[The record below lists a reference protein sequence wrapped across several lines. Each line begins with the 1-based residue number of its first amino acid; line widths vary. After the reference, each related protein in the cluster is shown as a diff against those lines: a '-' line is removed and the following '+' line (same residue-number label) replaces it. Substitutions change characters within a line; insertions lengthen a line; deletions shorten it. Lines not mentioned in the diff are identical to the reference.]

1 MPAALVTG
9 TSTGIGAACV
19 ARLTSAGWDVYA
31 GVRRA
36 DDGERLRRTYGDH
49 VVPVTLEVTD
59 PTAVRRALDEITAAV
74 GPRGLQGL
82 VNNAGIGIGGPIE
95 YVSDADWRAVFDV
108 NLFAVVHLTREAMP
122 LLRAGLGRIVHIG
135 SMGGRVAAPGVGPY
149 SASKHALEALAES
162 MRHELALAKD
172 PITVSLV
179 EPGEIRT
186 AIWDKSE
193 RQVAEIAAGLDAAG
207 LRRYGYLL
215 DLGRGFVE
223 DGRTHGADPS
233 TVANAV
239 AHALTARR
247 PKARYLVG
255 SDARL
260 SGHVVSKLPDRLRD
274 PLVRARARMMIRA
287 GKKLGAAD
295 RPALPH

>member
-1 MPAALVTG
+1 MPTALVTG
-9 TSTGIGAACV
+9 TPTGIGAACV

-31 GVRRA
+31 GVRRTE
-36 DDGERLRRTYGDH
+36 DGERLHRTYGDH
-49 VVPVTLEVTD
+49 VRPVTLEVTD
-59 PTAVRRALDEITAAV
+59 PAAVRRTLDAIGAAV

-95 YVSDADWRAVFDV
+95 HVSDADWHAVFDV

-122 LLRAGLGRIVHIG
+122 LLRAGRGRIVHIG

-162 MRHELALAKD
+162 MRHELALARD
-172 PITVSLV
+172 PVTVSLI

-193 RQVAEIAAGLDAAG
+193 RQVEQIAAGLDADAR
-207 LRRYGYLL
+207 RRYGYLV

-223 DGRTHGADPS
+223 DGRTHGAEPS
-233 TVANAV
+233 SVADAV

-260 SGHVVSKLPDRLRD
+260 AGHLVSRLPDRLRD
-274 PLVRARARMMIRA
+274 PLVRTRARLMVRA
-287 GKKLGAAD
+287 GKRLRA
-295 RPALPH
+295 R

>member
-1 MPAALVTG
+1 MPSALVTG

-19 ARLTSAGWDVYA
+19 ARLTASGWDVYA
-31 GVRRA
+31 GVRRT
-36 DDGERLRRTYGDH
+36 DDGERLRSTYGDR
-49 VVPVTLEVTD
+49 VRPLPLEVTD
-59 PTAVRRALDEITAAV
+59 PAAVRRALDSVTAEV
-74 GPRGLQGL
+74 GSRGLQGL

-95 YVSDADWRAVFDV
+95 HVSDADWRTVFDV

-122 LLRAGLGRIVHIG
+122 LLRAGRGRIVHIG
-135 SMGGRVAAPGVGPY
+135 SMGGRVAGPGVGPY

-162 MRHELALAKD
+162 MRHELALADD

-193 RQVAEIAAGLDAAG
+193 RQVEEIAAGLDPDG

-215 DLGRGFVE
+215 DLGRGFVA
-223 DGRTHGADPS
+223 DGRTHGAEPS
-233 TVANAV
+233 TVAAAV

-260 SGHVVSKLPDRLRD
+260 AGHVVSKLPDRVRD
-274 PLVRARARMMIRA
+274 PLVRTRARLMVRA
-287 GKKLGAAD
+287 GKRLREGDASS
-295 RPALPH
+295 